1 MPVFLLKRNTIM
13 IMTTKT
19 GLTGLI
25 TGLITSFITNLVF
38 AGFGS
43 LTGLSTFFIVIAV
56 ILLIMAAAGG
66 FIAVRWSKAAQPG
79 RSIALGGLAGILDG
93 TILFCLWGAAAAGST
108 SLSTLSPADLIP
120 VIVNQT
126 IDTFL
131 LLFISG
137 GLAGAIGGWLASS
150 RNWNSID
157 EFDMADPQMAMNA
170 SITALPAS
178 IVAAGVAAAVFPRLA
193 MLTGYTTGLPGQ
205 LYSLAVD
212 KPLEAALFVVLV
224 SHLAVTLVVPHETR
238 QSQHLCG
245 MDEVKMAAFV
255 GIGAAPL
262 LAGLLLAV
270 YPGCFSN
277 SWVLMAILVSSVMSL
292 ISLYSLVRLVLPKRA
307 AFPPHP
313 EGGQKAEAVLFG
325 SIANSVAWRLV
336 ILCIGCGLMMVLPLH
351 CTVISVLV
359 NLNYLSGASVP
370 VGQYPAQ
377 ALVSIGLM
385 AASSGVLILIYMVY
399 LNLGRWFSRKTK
411 PESKTS

>member
-1 MPVFLLKRNTIM
+1 
-13 IMTTKT
+13 MTTKA

-25 TGLITSFITNLVF
+25 TGLIASIITHLILAGSGGLTSAWTSFILLVGLMVLLMV
-38 AGFGS
+38 ASGFVS
-43 LTGLSTFFIVIAV
+43 
-56 ILLIMAAAGG
+56 
-66 FIAVRWSKAAQPG
+66 VRWCRASQPG
-79 RSIALGGLAGILDG
+79 RSIALGGLSGILAG
-93 TILFCLWGAAAAGST
+93 TILFCFRGAAAAGST
-108 SLSTLSPADLIP
+108 YLATLSTGDLVP

-131 LLFISG
+131 VLFISG
-137 GLAGAIGGWLASS
+137 GLTGGIGGWLASS
-150 RNWNSID
+150 HRWASRD
-157 EFDMADPQMAMNA
+157 DFDMAEPQMAMNA

-178 IVAAGVAAAVFPRLA
+178 IVAAAVAAAIFPRLA
-193 MLTGYTTGLPGQ
+193 MLTGYASGLGAMKPVPV
-205 LYSLAVD
+205 VD
-212 KPLEAALFVVLV
+212 RPLEAALLLVLV

-277 SWVLMAILVSSVMSL
+277 PWVLMALLASSIMSL
-292 ISLYSLVRLVLPKRA
+292 ISLYSLIRFVLPKRA

-336 ILCIGCGLMMVLPLH
+336 VLCIGCGILMVLPLYVV
-351 CTVISVLV
+351 VISVLV
-359 NLNYLSGASVP
+359 NLNYLSGSSFPMGLFA
-370 VGQYPAQ
+370 AQ
-377 ALVSIGLM
+377 ALVSFGLM
-385 AASSGVLILIYMVY
+385 AASSGALILIYMLY

-411 PESKTS
+411 PGSKIF